1 MIDLKIA
8 FIIIFLINLIIIN
21 LLNWWFRVIMKENNN
36 KDLPS
41 FLISY
46 IIFIKINIHLI
57 SISL

>member
-1 MIDLKIA
+1 MIDLKIT

-21 LLNWWFRVIMKENNN
+21 LLNWWFRVIIKENNN
-36 KDLPS
+36 KDLPF